1 VTAHQQGSLVT
12 IRSREG
18 SSFPITV
25 TRQVEPLG
33 DRGSLVTETLDSDPR
48 GYYRVAEPLLR
59 LLVQRRIR
67 RDYQRLKALL
77 EAGSDRSAS

>member
-1 VTAHQQGSLVT
+1 
-12 IRSREG
+12 
-18 SSFPITV
+18 
-25 TRQVEPLG
+25 
-33 DRGSLVTETLDSDPR
+33 VTETLDSDPR